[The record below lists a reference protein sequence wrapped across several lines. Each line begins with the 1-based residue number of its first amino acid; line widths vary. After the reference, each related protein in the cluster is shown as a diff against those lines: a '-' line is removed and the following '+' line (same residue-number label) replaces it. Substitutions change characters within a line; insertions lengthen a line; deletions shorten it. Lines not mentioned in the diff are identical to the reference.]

1 MNDLQQKAILLSL
14 VKHLRSVESWC
25 GETHV
30 QKTAYF
36 LQDLLTVPL
45 DFEFVLYKHGPYS
58 FDLSD
63 SLTEMRA
70 EDLLKLEPKE
80 YPYGPSFAPGRGG
93 DQIAQRFPKTLGKY
107 EPQVTF
113 VARKLGNKK
122 VAELER
128 LATALYVTKKEGLSE
143 SGPRVMRINELKPHI
158 PVESA
163 QEAVNAVDRL
173 IEEARNLETE
183 AVIG

>member
-1 MNDLQQKAILLSL
+1 VNDVQQKAVLFSL
-14 VKHLRSVESWC
+14 VKHLRSVGSWC

-36 LQDLLTVPL
+36 LQGLHIVPL

-63 SLTEMRA
+63 ALTEMRA

-93 DQIAQRFPKTLGKY
+93 EQIIQRFPRTVSKY

-113 VARKLGNKK
+113 VAEKLGDKN

-128 LATALYVTKKEGLSE
+128 LATALYVTKREGLRGVE
-143 SGPRVMRINELKPHI
+143 PRAKRINELKPHI
-158 PVESA
+158 PAESA
-163 QEAVNAVDRL
+163 QDSVIAVDRL
-173 IEEARNLETE
+173 IEEASRLQPE
-183 AVIG
+183 AIVG